1 MPVIRTVP
9 VPTPTDL
16 AAAREVIAL
25 HLQPTPL
32 VNSGDGTWLKLETFQ
47 PTGSFKV
54 RGALA
59 ALSAI
64 TATGPIVTAS
74 AGNHAL
80 GVAWAS
86 HRLGVPATI
95 VVAESAAPVK
105 IAKLQAM
112 GADLILH
119 GASYDE
125 AEAHAISLATNG
137 GHFLSPYNDTQVIAG
152 QSTLLDELL
161 AQVPHDD
168 RPLTLFIPVGGGGLL
183 AGLSLRAAEFTGREI
198 RLIGVEAEA
207 SRAVS
212 AGITAG
218 RTTEIPIGETLAD
231 GLAGNV
237 EPGSITVDI
246 LREQGVE
253 IVGVSEEEI
262 RDGIRALFRDHGL
275 VAEGSAATAIAAL
288 RQQPALDDGYTV
300 AVITGRNITWPLLRN
315 ILDETGSS
323 A

>member
-1 MPVIRTVP
+1 MIRTVP
-9 VPTPTDL
+9 VPTSTDL
-16 AAAREVIAL
+16 AAAREVIAR
-25 HLQPTPL
+25 HLKPTPL
-32 VNSGDGTWLKLETFQ
+32 VSSADGAWLKMETFQ

-54 RGALA
+54 RGALV
-59 ALSAI
+59 ALSTIA
-64 TATGPIVTAS
+64 ATGPIVTAS

-86 HRLGVPATI
+86 QRLGVPATI
-95 VVAESAAPVK
+95 VVAEGAAPVK
-105 IAKLQAM
+105 IAKLRAM
-112 GADLILH
+112 GADLNLH

-125 AEAHAISLATNG
+125 AEAHAIALASDG

-168 RPLTLFIPVGGGGLL
+168 RPLTLIVPVGGGGLL
-183 AGLSLRAAEFTGREI
+183 AGLSLRAAEITSREI

-207 SRAVS
+207 SRAVT
-212 AGITAG
+212 AGMTAG
-218 RTTEIPIGETLAD
+218 RTIEIPIGETLAD

-237 EPGSITVDI
+237 EPGSVTVDI
-246 LREQGVE
+246 LREQQVE

-262 RDGIRALFRDHGL
+262 RDGIRMLFRDHGL
-275 VAEGSAATAIAAL
+275 VVEGSAATSIAAL
-288 RQQPALDDGYTV
+288 RRQPALEDGYTV
-300 AVITGRNITWPLLRN
+300 AVVTGRNITWPVLRD